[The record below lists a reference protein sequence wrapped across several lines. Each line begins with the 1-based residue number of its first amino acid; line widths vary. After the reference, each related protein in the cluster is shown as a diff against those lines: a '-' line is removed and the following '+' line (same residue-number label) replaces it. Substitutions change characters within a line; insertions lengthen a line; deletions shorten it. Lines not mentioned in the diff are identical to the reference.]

1 MFGGYF
7 VARLAEHFR
16 WITEESLRGLIVV
29 VCDHTLIDMDELVRL
44 HIYDRLGDVWAWV
57 APGLER
63 QQVVAARATLAD
75 QEIPKEG
82 VLADPAPAHAPTT
95 HILLERMSSDQDRL
109 STWVVDCITQLMHQS
124 GLAFPRFDERLVGS
138 FPLSMRETEDICDAS
153 TSAAPH
159 AQDQHDP

>member
-16 WITEESLRGLIVV
+16 LITEESLRGLIVV
-29 VCDHTLIDMDELVRL
+29 VYDLTLIDMDELVRL
-44 HIYDRLGDVWAWV
+44 RIYDRLGDVWAWTG
-57 APGLER
+57 PER
-63 QQVVAARATLAD
+63 QQVAAARATLAD

-82 VLADPAPAHAPTT
+82 VLAYPAPAHAPTT

-109 STWVVDCITQLMHQS
+109 STWVVDRITQLMHQS